1 MNVYLYFVQLNF
13 SFEGQKRVIPENNCM
28 KYK

>member
-13 SFEGQKRVIPENNCM
+13 SFEGKKAVIPENNCM
-28 KYK
+28 KCR